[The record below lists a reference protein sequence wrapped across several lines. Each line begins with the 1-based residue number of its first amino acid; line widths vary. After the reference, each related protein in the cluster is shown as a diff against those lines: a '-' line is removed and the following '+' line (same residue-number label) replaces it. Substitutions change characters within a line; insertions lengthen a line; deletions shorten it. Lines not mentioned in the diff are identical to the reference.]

1 MEVLNQIED
10 LGFTMKSY
18 ESLITEPILI
28 LAFKFSV
35 KLSILQY
42 KKSIF
47 NTKKGP
53 KIMNWGDVLKCLTLI
68 WQK

>member
-1 MEVLNQIED
+1 MEVLNRIED

-47 NTKKGP
+47 
-53 KIMNWGDVLKCLTLI
+53 
-68 WQK
+68 